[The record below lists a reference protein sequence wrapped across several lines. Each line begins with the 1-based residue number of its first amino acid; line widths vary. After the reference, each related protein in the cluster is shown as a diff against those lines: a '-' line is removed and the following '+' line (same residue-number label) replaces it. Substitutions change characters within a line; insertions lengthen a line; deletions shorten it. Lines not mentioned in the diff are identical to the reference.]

1 MPRQVE
7 VAVVKGSTVLALM
20 SWTAPGLAG
29 TRIAGCVRGKLTARA
44 RVPGGNQLRRDSH
57 GEAGPSVPPGALA
70 YSRSVYASALDWY
83 KVADS
88 KGQLLLTLN
97 GAYITVLSSAAIAYS
112 QEIRRTAGLPPA
124 ALVFLAGAAIAT
136 AVSILSAIACLHSL
150 SDARLDKLRG
160 LLTERDTS
168 GAIRYRPA
176 AMYWFGTI
184 ARIDRGIGLKMLES
198 ADEAFE
204 LAALSEEILLLAP
217 NVLAKHRWANRG
229 WAAAGMSLLLLLA
242 AAVSAVIAA

>member
-1 MPRQVE
+1 MPAISGEDV
-7 VAVVKGSTVLALM
+7 
-20 SWTAPGLAG
+20 
-29 TRIAGCVRGKLTARA
+29 VRGKLTARA

-136 AVSILSAIACLHSL
+136 AVSILSAIACLHSRL